1 MFWNKAYLKYLRFRN
16 NPATSYSM
24 NLVKSTDSTVQ
35 LTESKISH
43 LDLLL
48 KLEEL
53 TINDAP
59 NCPDQFLTVNRSL
72 GNLFYRLNETPQEV

>member
-1 MFWNKAYLKYLRFRN
+1 
-16 NPATSYSM
+16 M

-59 NCPDQFLTVNRSL
+59 NCLDQFLTVNRSL
-72 GNLFYRLNETPQEV
+72 ICSIGFNNETPQEV